1 MASHKSMPTRGKL
14 SFSHHLKTQHIIQTA
29 VVLINFCCFLA
40 LHSPF
45 FFSLRFLLQVKV
57 SDPERLAV
65 FEKLMWDALA
75 LMEPRELLKL
85 VEFAT
90 AHRTILKT
98 LKINLVRVRSY
109 RPS

>member
-1 MASHKSMPTRGKL
+1 MFSHKSMPTRGKL
-14 SFSHHLKTQHIIQTA
+14 SFSRHLKTQHMIQTA

-45 FFSLRFLLQVKV
+45 LSLRFLLQVKV

>member
-1 MASHKSMPTRGKL
+1 MR
-14 SFSHHLKTQHIIQTA
+14 
-29 VVLINFCCFLA
+29 VLPHENRRCCFL
-40 LHSPF
+40 LLSCCV
-45 FFSLRFLLQVKV
+45 FSLRFLQVKV

-98 LKINLVRVRSY
+98 LKINLVRAHI
-109 RPS
+109 